1 MSYSEQAIVDLYEG
15 LEEVRA
21 SYGKLFVQYVHREYK
36 SHRAEEFAREGFSRR
51 LMTMLRCVER
61 IFELLPPEETEPPE
75 DDVRSD
81 ATINLQA
88 FVFNVFGC
96 ADNLAWVWAFEK
108 GRKHAD
114 GSEIP
119 DRHIGLRKVNK
130 SVRESFSSEFQIY
143 LASRDDWFGYQENFR
158 HALAHRIPLYIP
170 PYIVTPENEGFYR
183 KLGDQMNEAMRR
195 KDHERWNQLSDEQDA
210 LGKFVPW
217 MTHSFKEEAKLVPFH
232 NQILNDYKT
241 IDEIGWKM
249 LEELDRE

>member
-1 MSYSEQAIVDLYEG
+1 MSYSEKAIEDLYEG

-21 SYGKLFVQYVHREYK
+21 SYGKLFVQYVHRKYGNQ
-36 SHRAEEFAREGFSRR
+36 RAEEYAREGFSRR

-88 FVFNVFGC
+88 FIFNVFGC
-96 ADNLAWVWAFEK
+96 VDNLAWVWVLDRDLKRAN
-108 GRKHAD
+108 

-119 DRHIGLRKVNK
+119 KAQVGLRKTDAL
-130 SVRESFSSEFQIY
+130 VRESFSKDFQQY
-143 LASRDDWFGYQENFR
+143 LISRDNWFEYLQSYR

-170 PYIVTPENEGFYR
+170 PYIITPEHEVSY
-183 KLGDQMNEAMRR
+183 KTLGDQMNEAMRR
-195 KDHERWNQLSDEQDA
+195 GDHERWSQLSDEQDA

-217 MTHSFKEEAKLVPFH
+217 MTHSLKEGAKPVWFHGQIINDFKTV
-232 NQILNDYKT
+232 
-241 IDEIGWKM
+241 DEIGRKM
-249 LEELDRE
+249 IEELDR